1 MMSIQHRINSQQ
13 KQSETGRNVDLRMRF
28 WVLTFDQSLQG
39 LLSWTAV
46 WFSTRAS
53 LQTSTN
59 GRLLPSGRPQ
69 TYRGYGCASTHHQG
83 TKKKQLSRECLRLR
97 ASLRVRFFFLSLGKL
112 HKLRDEKLPLYD
124 GDGDV
129 GKKDEPGD
137 RVHPP
142 VEHVCH
148 GDTNA
153 QTSR

>member
-1 MMSIQHRINSQQ
+1 MVLY
-13 KQSETGRNVDLRMRF
+13 TGVSANKHTLQVTMRPTADVPWLR
-28 WVLTFDQSLQG
+28 LCLD
-39 LLSWTAV
+39 A
-46 WFSTRAS
+46 
-53 LQTSTN
+53 
-59 GRLLPSGRPQ
+59 PSGDQ
-69 TYRGYGCASTHHQG
+69 
-83 TKKKQLSRECLRLR
+83 KKQLSKERLRLR

-148 GDTNA
+148 GDTNVPV
-153 QTSR
+153 TEERWKRVLGVV

>member
-1 MMSIQHRINSQQ
+1 M
-13 KQSETGRNVDLRMRF
+13 KQSETGGNVDLRMRF
-28 WVLTFDQSLQG
+28 WVLTFGQNLQG

-46 WFSTRAS
+46 WFATRAS
-53 LQTSTN
+53 LQTSTS
-59 GRLLPSGRPQ
+59 GRLPSGRPQ
-69 TYRGYGCASTHHQG
+69 RYRGYGCTSTHHQG
-83 TKKKQLSRECLRLR
+83 TKKTAIKRETP
-97 ASLRVRFFFLSLGKL
+97 SLRVRYFFLSLGKL

-142 VEHVCH
+142 VELVCH

-153 QTSR
+153 QTSGD